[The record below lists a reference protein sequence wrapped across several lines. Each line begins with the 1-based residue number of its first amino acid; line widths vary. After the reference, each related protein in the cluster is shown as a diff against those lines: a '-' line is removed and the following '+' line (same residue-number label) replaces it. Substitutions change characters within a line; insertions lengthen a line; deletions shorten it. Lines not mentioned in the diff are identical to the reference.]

1 MFRDRKPKG
10 FFYLNHMA
18 VDGENY
24 LIASVL
30 PTTAAINDAVPFL
43 GLIEKL
49 KEQYEVQYVVQMQDI
64 IYQLLQRI

>member
-43 GLIEKL
+43 GIIEKL
-49 KEQYEVQYVVQMQDI
+49 KEKYEVKYVVQMQDI